1 MKKLI
6 LTLTALLM
14 LTGCGDLDIDR
25 EHMKEANQ

>member
-6 LTLTALLM
+6 PTLTALLM
-14 LTGCGDLDIDR
+14 LTGCGDVYINR